1 MRYVLALCA
10 VLAALTFMAAS
21 AAMNW
26 VFLSSLGK
34 SHLESQIFGAVSVA
48 VDVLKS
54 LLPIFI
60 AGALA
65 AQKRIYAAVA
75 AVAFCLFFAFSLI
88 SAIGFAAHSR
98 GAVTGG
104 KEVIALRYQA
114 AVRDVAEVEGKLKA
128 LPKARPQAVV
138 VEALRAL
145 EQDKKFTTSKGCT
158 EATALDSRSYCD
170 GYFTAKA
177 ELATAL
183 EVLRLDGRLSTLKTE
198 VARLQD
204 VGAAQESDVQA
215 TLLSRMTGLD
225 VSGAQMALV
234 IFVAVLV
241 EIGAA
246 FGFYLAWGWMPQTA
260 DASPRRSVKPVRE
273 IFATPRLEVPRPE
286 AEFAPDFAH
295 DADAADAQATPVADT
310 TSVITDVEIIDPP
323 LRRLRIATSR

>member
-1 MRYVLALCA
+1 MRYILALCA
-10 VLAALTFMAAS
+10 ALAALTFMGAS

-34 SHLESQIFGAVSVA
+34 SPLESQIFGAVSVA

-60 AGALA
+60 TGALLA
-65 AQKRIYAAVA
+65 KKRSYAAVA
-75 AVAFCLFFAFSLI
+75 AVVFCLFFAFSLI
-88 SAIGFAAHSR
+88 SAIGFAAHNR

-128 LPKARPQAVV
+128 LPKSRPQAVI

-145 EQDKKFTTSKGCT
+145 EQDKKFSTSKGCT
-158 EATALDSRSYCD
+158 EATAQDSRSFCD
-170 GYFTAKA
+170 GYFTTKA
-177 ELATAL
+177 ELAAAT
-183 EVLRLDGRLSTLKTE
+183 EVLRLDGRLVLLKTE

-204 VGAAQESDVQA
+204 VGAAEESDVQA
-215 TLLSRMTGLD
+215 TLLSRITGLD

-246 FGFYLAWGWMPQTA
+246 FGLYLAWGWMPHAPQ
-260 DASPRRSVKPVRE
+260 
-273 IFATPRLEVPRPE
+273 TPRTANTMRPMFEAAASRPE
-286 AEFAPDFAH
+286 RDIAH
-295 DADAADAQATPVADT
+295 DEPQASIADT
-310 TSVITDVEIIDPP
+310 TSVISDVEVIDPP
-323 LRRLRIATSR
+323 LRRLRIAASR